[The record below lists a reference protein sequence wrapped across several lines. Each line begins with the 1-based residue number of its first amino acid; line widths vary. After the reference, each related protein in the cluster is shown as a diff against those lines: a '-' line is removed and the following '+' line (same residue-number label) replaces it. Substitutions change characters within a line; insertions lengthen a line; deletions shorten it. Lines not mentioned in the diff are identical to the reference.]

1 MKRRNFLMLAGVGSV
16 SLLAWGCTKAPSTEQ
31 VARVSSKADLGR
43 PTLLASMKPP
53 KRKRPV
59 IAILGDNRGSETTD
73 FIVPWSVFKRADIAE
88 VVSVSTRSGP
98 IQLMPALKLM
108 PDMTIAQFDAA
119 YPDGAD
125 YVIVPAFH
133 DPKNKTALA
142 WIQKQASASASIAG
156 ICSGALVLAHA
167 GVLSRRNA
175 TTHWY
180 DRKKLARISPTS
192 TLALDQR
199 YVADQSVM
207 TTTGV
212 SASLPFAL
220 TLVEAIAGKAKADNL
235 AKRLSVASYDSSHQ
249 SGEYRLSSK
258 SMSRVVANTV
268 NIFAH
273 EDLGQH
279 LQDGIDELPLAFAAD
294 AWSRTYR
301 SKCLAFSD
309 AASVRSLNGMQI
321 LPDLSKAQGMALSQI
336 PPIGAKSGLVLN
348 ETLGQISKRYGAAT
362 AALVALQLEH
372 PWKPIRKR
380 T

>member
-1 MKRRNFLMLAGVGSV
+1 
-16 SLLAWGCTKAPSTEQ
+16 
-31 VARVSSKADLGR
+31 
-43 PTLLASMKPP
+43 MKPP

-73 FIVPWSVFKRADIAE
+73 FIVPWSVLKRADIAD
-88 VVSVSTRSGP
+88 VVAVSTRSGA
-98 IQLMPALKLM
+98 IQLMPALKVM

-142 WIQKQASASASIAG
+142 WIRKQASAKASIAG
-156 ICSGALVLAHA
+156 ICSGALVLAQA
-167 GVLSRRNA
+167 GVLSGRNA

-180 DRKKLARISPTS
+180 DRKKLTRISPTT

-199 YVADQSVM
+199 YVADQNIM

-212 SASLPFAL
+212 SASLPFTL
-220 TLVEAIAGKAKADNL
+220 TLVEAIAGKTEADNL
-235 AKRLSVASYDSSHQ
+235 AARLGVSSYDSSHQ
-249 SGEYRLSSK
+249 SGEFRLSTNSV
-258 SMSRVVANTV
+258 SRVVANAV
-268 NIFAH
+268 NVFAH

-309 AASVRSLNGMQI
+309 ATSVRTLNGMQI
-321 LPDLSKAQGMALSQI
+321 LPDLSKAEGMALT
-336 PPIGAKSGLVLN
+336 PLPAIGAKPGLVLN
-348 ETLGQISKRYGAAT
+348 ETLEQISRRYGAPT
-362 AALVALQLEH
+362 ASLVALQLEH
-372 PWKPIRKR
+372 LWEPMSDR